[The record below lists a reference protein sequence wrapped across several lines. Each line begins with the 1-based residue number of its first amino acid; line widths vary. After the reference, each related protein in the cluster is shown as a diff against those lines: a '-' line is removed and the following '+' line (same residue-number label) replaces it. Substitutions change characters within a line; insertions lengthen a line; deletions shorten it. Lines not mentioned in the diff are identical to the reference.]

1 MAFRARLRNIFFSVV
16 VFYDCTH
23 IILFRWN
30 FVQEKILVGTVECD
44 ALIHVNI
51 VYMII

>member
-1 MAFRARLRNIFFSVV
+1 MAYSGKIAQYIFSVDV
-16 VFYDCTH
+16 LYDRTH

-30 FVQEKILVGTVECD
+30 YVQEKILVGIVECD